1 MKHADTLL
9 NATEKRHS
17 LRPAASTCETCLFLS
32 VCLCVLSQ
40 GGFNELLLSWFVIFW
55 LSVCCFLVAAGLRR
69 SVVVFFIVFVC
80 LFVFVLFCCFGVSFV
95 SVYFS
100 LQRWILHALFCVAG
114 AVFSGLV
121 VFFFWRHR
129 GFVRALSD
137 VVLVARQ
144 SQFCIFS
151 PFLFFC
157 GCLVVFCSGGAPSEL
172 RQVWSRRVF
181 ILFVGGVGCF
191 SRVLGVF
198 GLFFSWHLVVGASSA
213 QHRSFFI
220 CAAASEPHWN
230 VVGDFL
236 GSLLVAFF
244 FVVLCRFFRGLL
256 FFLQLHRS
264 FFGASSELH
273 APVAV

>member
-1 MKHADTLL
+1 M
-9 NATEKRHS
+9 
-17 LRPAASTCETCLFLS
+17 
-32 VCLCVLSQ
+32 VCH
-40 GGFNELLLSWFVIFW
+40 
-55 LSVCCFLVAAGLRR
+55 FLVVGL
-69 SVVVFFIVFVC
+69 VFFGCSGASSERRRFFFKDLLFVCFCFVLLFWRFARVC
-80 LFVFVLFCCFGVSFV
+80 LFFFAALDLARSF
-95 SVYFS
+95 F
-100 LQRWILHALFCVAG
+100 VAG
-114 AVFSGLV
+114 AVFFGLV

-230 VVGDFL
+230 VVGDFW